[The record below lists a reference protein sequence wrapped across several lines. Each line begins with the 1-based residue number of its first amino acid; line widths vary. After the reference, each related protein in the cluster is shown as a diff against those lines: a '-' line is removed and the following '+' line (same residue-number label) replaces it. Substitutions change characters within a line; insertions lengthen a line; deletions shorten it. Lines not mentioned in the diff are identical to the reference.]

1 MNQLSK
7 EAKQLI
13 EESANSFGNLRI
25 RHGFKLGAEVA
36 LTTPVLLEKQGL
48 ISLDDAQSLSLT
60 NWAEGVKA
68 VVDSNAM
75 ISLEDAMGF
84 AEWYAGQDTWEGD
97 RYREVSEMFQIYKQ
111 QTK

>member
-48 ISLDDAQSLSLT
+48 ISL
-60 NWAEGVKA
+60 
-68 VVDSNAM
+68 
-75 ISLEDAMGF
+75 EDAMGF
-84 AEWYAGQDTWEGD
+84 AEWAQYECIRHEGD
-97 RYREVSEMFQIYKQ
+97 WIYDFQLYTTAQLFQIYKQ
-111 QTK
+111 QKP